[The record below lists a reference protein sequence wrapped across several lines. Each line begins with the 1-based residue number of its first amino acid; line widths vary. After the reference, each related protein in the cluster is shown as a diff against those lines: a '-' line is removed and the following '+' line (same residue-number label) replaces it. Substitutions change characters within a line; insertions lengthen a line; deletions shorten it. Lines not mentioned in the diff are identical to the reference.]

1 MTGSLRGVDKD
12 RQLDSSGNEN
22 PIAVCRKGIEM
33 DRVILY
39 VGGGRVGEGIYLI
52 KQNL

>member
-22 PIAVCRKGIEM
+22 PIAASREGIEM
-33 DRVILY
+33 GRVIGGM
-39 VGGGRVGEGIYLI
+39 GGGGELRNIPEGKI
-52 KQNL
+52 N